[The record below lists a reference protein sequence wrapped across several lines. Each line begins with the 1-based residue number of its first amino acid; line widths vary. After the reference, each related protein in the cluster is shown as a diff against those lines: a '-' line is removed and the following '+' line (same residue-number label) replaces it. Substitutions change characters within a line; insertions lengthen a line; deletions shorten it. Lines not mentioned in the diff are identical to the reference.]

1 MNNNF
6 IFSNRYRLARHLLFW
21 ITWQLLWT
29 IFWTFVWSTFQ
40 YNFMRIA
47 IFLPVFIL
55 YTYPVSHFAIKKLLM
70 KNRYVFFAAFIL
82 LWSLLGWYLNIYFR
96 QQVFNPLQELLSIP
110 TESLSVPDMTNNIRE
125 PHSLLCMA
133 TTVTSMSAAILMK
146 HWAVTQQRWAL
157 AEQEKTSAQL
167 ELLKAQ
173 LHPHFLFNTLNNI
186 YSFALHHSEKTP
198 QMVLKLSSL
207 LSYVLY
213 DCRADQVQL
222 SKELEVMKN
231 YIGLEKERYGDKL
244 EVSVNIEGSVE
255 DKYTA
260 PLLIL
265 PFLENAFKHGI
276 SEQLEKC
283 WMSFDIVV
291 KGSTLKCKVVNSKN
305 ELVPWRTEGVGIN
318 NVKKRLDY
326 LYPGAHELKLA
337 DEGAFFVVSLNLQ
350 LSGSL
355 KTAPIFTP
363 VLTTQSITHQN
374 PLPAS

>member
-6 IFSNRYRLARHLLFW
+6 IFANRYRLARHLLFW

-47 IFLPVFIL
+47 IFLPVFVL
-55 YTYPVSHFAIKKLLM
+55 YTYPVSHFAIKKLLL
-70 KNRYVFFAAFIL
+70 KNQYLFFAAFIL
-82 LWSLLGWYLNIYFR
+82 LWSLLGWYLNIYYR
-96 QQVFNPLQELLSIP
+96 LYVFNPLQVLLSMP
-110 TESLSVPDMTNNIRE
+110 TGSLSVPDMNNNIRE

-146 HWAVTQQRWAL
+146 HWTETQQRWAL
-157 AEQEKTSAQL
+157 AEREKTTAQL

-213 DCRADQVQL
+213 DCRADEVL
-222 SKELEVMKN
+222 LTKEMEVMKN

-244 EVSVNIEGSVE
+244 EVSVNMEGDIE
-255 DKYTA
+255 DKYIA

-276 SEQLEKC
+276 SEQLEKS

-291 KGSTLKCKVVNSKN
+291 KGSTLKCKVVNSKK
-305 ELVPWRTEGVGIN
+305 RVGAVAN
-318 NVKKRLDY
+318 RRR
-326 LYPGAHELKLA
+326 GHQQCE
-337 DEGAFFVVSLNLQ
+337 
-350 LSGSL
+350 
-355 KTAPIFTP
+355 KTAGISLRRHP
-363 VLTTQSITHQN
+363 
-374 PLPAS
+374 